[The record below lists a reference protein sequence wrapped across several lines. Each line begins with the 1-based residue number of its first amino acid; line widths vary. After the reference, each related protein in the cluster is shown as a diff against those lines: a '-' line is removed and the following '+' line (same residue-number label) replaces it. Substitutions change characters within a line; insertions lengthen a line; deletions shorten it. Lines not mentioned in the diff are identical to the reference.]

1 MLVTKRKSR
10 RGAARRTRNPE
21 QTRGRLLD
29 AAFGRVYQA
38 GFQGTDLDTILA
50 AAGVTKGALYH
61 HFGSK
66 EALGYAIVE
75 ERLAEITE
83 EKWLRPLAKGGNPID
98 VLIGIVEGTSFRTE
112 HVNGGCPL
120 NNLAQEMSPLDDGF
134 RARLKQVFRDWQSGI
149 ATALRKGQSRGE
161 VRADV
166 DAEETALYLTATYE
180 GYISIAKNAQ
190 SAEVLRTG
198 VKRVVRELEGLRG
211 EKG

>member
-1 MLVTKRKSR
+1 MLLTKRKSR
-10 RGAARRTRNPE
+10 RGTARRTRNPE

-29 AAFGRVYQA
+29 AAFGQVYQA
-38 GFQGTDLDTILA
+38 GFQGTDLDTILE

-75 ERLAEITE
+75 ERLAEITQ

-98 VLIGIVEGTSFRTE
+98 VLIAIVEGTSFRTE

-134 RARLKQVFRDWQSGI
+134 RARLKQVFRDWQEGI
-149 ATALRKGQSRGE
+149 ATALRKGQARGE
-161 VRADV
+161 VKANV
-166 DAEETALYLTATYE
+166 DAEETALYLMATYE

-198 VKRVVRELEGLRG
+198 VKRVVRELEELRG
-211 EKG
+211 EKR